1 MTWRSRHYSVPMS
14 VIHRTSKLHPP
25 KSATQKSKPQHV
37 TSMKLSVPPA
47 ILSILLRGSSTTFA
61 SAFLGSSSTISGH
74 ASIISS
80 SSSSSRNNFIHSVAN
95 NLRGGGINNNSINS
109 IISSSSSTS
118 LAMTTDKLRPFNT
131 WTFDK
136 HCESM
141 SWTPASDI
149 TLTAT
154 HISATD
160 SSSSLAALEQAD
172 LIIVGVFA
180 PPKDD
185 DDVNK
190 DEENDEEEEV
200 VPPIVFSGKAKELDE
215 SLGGALTELAAE
227 NSKAFQ
233 NGGSAGKMTP
243 VARIRDGN
251 VTRRFVLL
259 GLGHEES
266 KKKEVDEKREKDD
279 GAAAVAGAGL
289 VTKAASAIAS
299 ACHDQKK
306 ATTCHVLLPLS
317 SPLTTDVSTTLQTF
331 STEFHSNLYSDN
343 RYRTGKKIEVK
354 AEDVKSVQLFL
365 ESDVSS
371 ASVDDSTLALSI
383 ATGIQIASGISLT
396 RDIVNAPHNVLNSE
410 SLAETAK
417 RIALESDGAI
427 TCEILG
433 KEECEKRGMGA
444 YLGVARGSETEPQFI
459 HLTYKP
465 ASGDIK

>member
-1 MTWRSRHYSVPMS
+1 
-14 VIHRTSKLHPP
+14 
-25 KSATQKSKPQHV
+25 
-37 TSMKLSVPPA
+37 
-47 ILSILLRGSSTTFA
+47 
-61 SAFLGSSSTISGH
+61 
-74 ASIISS
+74 
-80 SSSSSRNNFIHSVAN
+80 
-95 NLRGGGINNNSINS
+95 
-109 IISSSSSTS
+109 
-118 LAMTTDKLRPFNT
+118 
-131 WTFDK
+131 
-136 HCESM
+136 M
-141 SWTPASDI
+141 SWTPVSEI

-154 HISATD
+154 HCSSAAD
-160 SSSSLAALEQAD
+160 SSLAALEQAD

-185 DDVNK
+185 DDNK
-190 DEENDEEEEV
+190 EEENEEEEEEV
-200 VPPIVFSGKAKELDE
+200 VPPIIFSGKAKELDE

-233 NGGSAGKMTP
+233 NGASAGKMTP

-266 KKKEVDEKREKDD
+266 KKKTNEEKKEKDD
-279 GAAAVAGAGL
+279 GAAAATVAAAGL

-317 SPLTTDVSTTLQTF
+317 SPLSTDVSTTLQTF

-365 ESDVSS
+365 ESDVASA
-371 ASVDDSTLALSI
+371 ASVEDFTLASSI

-410 SLAETAK
+410 SLAETAR

>member
-1 MTWRSRHYSVPMS
+1 M
-14 VIHRTSKLHPP
+14 
-25 KSATQKSKPQHV
+25 
-37 TSMKLSVPPA
+37 
-47 ILSILLRGSSTTFA
+47 
-61 SAFLGSSSTISGH
+61 
-74 ASIISS
+74 
-80 SSSSSRNNFIHSVAN
+80 
-95 NLRGGGINNNSINS
+95 
-109 IISSSSSTS
+109 
-118 LAMTTDKLRPFNT
+118 
-131 WTFDK
+131 
-136 HCESM
+136 
-141 SWTPASDI
+141 
-149 TLTAT
+149 
-154 HISATD
+154 
-160 SSSSLAALEQAD
+160 
-172 LIIVGVFA
+172 GVFA